1 MVVYKPR
8 PKTMDEASVF
18 LLHKEGPK
26 TEDQTKTKQ
35 KRKQIKTALSEK
47 VSSLSWGSIDIG
59 LVLGWLSAGVVFHID
74 VIRAG
79 LKKRACGSSKV
90 KFD

>member
-26 TEDQTKTKQ
+26 TDDQTKTKQ
-35 KRKQIKTALSEK
+35 KRKQIKTALSVK
-47 VSSLSWGSIDIG
+47 VSSLS
-59 LVLGWLSAGVVFHID
+59 
-74 VIRAG
+74 
-79 LKKRACGSSKV
+79 
-90 KFD
+90 